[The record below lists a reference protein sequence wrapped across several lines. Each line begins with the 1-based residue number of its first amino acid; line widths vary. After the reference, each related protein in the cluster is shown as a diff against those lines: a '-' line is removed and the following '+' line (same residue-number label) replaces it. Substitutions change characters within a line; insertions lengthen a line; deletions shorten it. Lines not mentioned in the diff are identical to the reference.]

1 MFFKNL
7 FKRRKTT
14 ATNNTKSHNNL
25 QEDPLYVLT
34 NVWEYM
40 FGNDDLSSELK
51 KASYQALEDEKDV
64 FDRIQN
70 FFDEHQGY
78 RVRLENG
85 KVKLNDYQFTI
96 GYALEVVMI
105 SRSDVC
111 CKYLLNNNFLISNGI
126 GNVEKLPLIPDMDFS
141 NMPYEEKLNLFQAV
155 IDNILKQLDVVDVLF
170 LDLAESLIHQLNKKR
185 MITDNEYS
193 GYSNL
198 NDDYYFNLNQYPAI
212 TCSPNTNIG
221 FNHLCTNYLNGNY
234 YYLKGNEKYVSVY
247 NILNTLMFYA
257 KICSRYSNT
266 ALYIQNFQ
274 TILNCRVGENDTGT
288 TLLKT
293 IQTKNPEVA
302 ALITRCLKQITS

>member
-7 FKRRKTT
+7 FKKKKEI
-14 ATNNTKSHNNL
+14 ATNNTQSYNFL
-25 QEDPLYVLT
+25 QEDPLSILT
-34 NVWEYM
+34 NVWDYM

-51 KASYQALEDEKDV
+51 KASHQALEDEKGV
-64 FDRIQN
+64 FDQIQN

-78 RVRLENG
+78 HVRLENDT
-85 KVKLNDYQFTI
+85 VRLNDYQFAI
-96 GYALEVVMI
+96 GYVLEVIMI

-111 CKYLLNNNFLISNGI
+111 CKYLLNNNFLALNGT
-126 GNVEKLPLIPDMDFS
+126 GNVQKLPLIPDIDFS
-141 NMPYEEKLNLFQAV
+141 NMPYEEKLNLFQTV
-155 IDNILKQLDVVDVLF
+155 VDDILKQLDVVDVLF

-198 NDDYYFNLNQYPAI
+198 KYFNLNQYPAI
-212 TCSPNTNIG
+212 TCSPNANIG
-221 FNHLCTNYLNGNY
+221 FNHLCTNYLSGNY
-234 YYLKGNEKYVSVY
+234 CYLKGSEKYVSVY

-266 ALYIQNFQ
+266 AMYIRNFQ
-274 TILNCRVGENDTGT
+274 IILNCRVEENDTST

-293 IQTKNPEVA
+293 IQTTNPEAA